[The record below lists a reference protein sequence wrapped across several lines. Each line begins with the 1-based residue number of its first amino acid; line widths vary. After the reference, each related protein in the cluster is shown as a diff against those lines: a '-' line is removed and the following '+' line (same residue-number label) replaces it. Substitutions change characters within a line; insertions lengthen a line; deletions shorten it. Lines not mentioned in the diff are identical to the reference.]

1 MRTKKVENFPGLVRD
16 MSNKAIINTDKDA
29 LETYKK
35 KRQHTMS
42 TQEAIDDINNVKNE
56 LREIKLMLNQLLQN
70 RT

>member
-35 KRQHTMS
+35 KRQQTMS

-70 RT
+70 RS